1 MLALLLLPLL
11 WAEPPPQIQLHVQES
26 VSLQEGQC
34 ALVPCSFSFPGT
46 PWSGP
51 LHVSWFWDKDNTYY
65 DLPVATNKPDQL
77 VKAETRG
84 RFLLQDSSAN
94 TCSLQVR
101 HARRSDAGT
110 YRLRVEGK
118 WKERLKQS
126 DKRLDLWVT
135 ALTEKPDIHFWELL
149 ASGHPTNLTCSLPGS
164 CEGDSSPTFFWTG
177 AALDPLDPQT
187 HYSPVLTLTPRLQD
201 HGTNLTCWV
210 RPQGAQGATERT
222 LQLQVSYSPQNLT
235 ISICGNDT
243 ALKSQRNGSSLSI
256 LEGQALHLFCEA
268 DGNPPAQLSWFRGS
282 PAPNA
287 SCISNSSH
295 LELPPVR
302 VEDGGE
308 LTCRAENALGSALVS
323 LNLSVLYPPQ
333 LLGPSC
339 SWEADGLRCS
349 CSARAHPA
357 PSLRWRLG
365 EGNSS
370 DAYFTATAEGPWA
383 SSNLSL
389 RGELNSDLRLSCEA
403 RNALG
408 AQSIAVVLLPGQ
420 GPVPGTRLGWRGGCW
435 RGRRA
440 PSRGWGAFGSKF
452 LRETRA

>member
-1 MLALLLLPLL
+1 MLALLLPLL

-126 DKRLDLWVT
+126 DKRLDLRVT
-135 ALTEKPDIHFWELL
+135 ALTEKPDIHFREPL
-149 ASGHPTNLTCSLPGS
+149 AFGHPTNLTCSLPGS
-164 CEGDSSPTFFWTG
+164 CEGDSSPTFFWMG

-187 HYSPVLTLTPRLQD
+187 HHSPVLALTPRLQD

-222 LQLQVSYSPQNLT
+222 VQLQVSYAPQFTTTSFLLGDLTKSPSGCPCRCLSGEQEDSWPLVFTLIRGTLMGAGFLLT
-235 ISICGNDT
+235 YGLTWIYYTRCG
-243 ALKSQRNGSSLSI
+243 G
-256 LEGQALHLFCEA
+256 
-268 DGNPPAQLSWFRGS
+268 PRGS
-282 PAPNA
+282 
-287 SCISNSSH
+287 
-295 LELPPVR
+295 
-302 VEDGGE
+302 
-308 LTCRAENALGSALVS
+308 
-323 LNLSVLYPPQ
+323 
-333 LLGPSC
+333 
-339 SWEADGLRCS
+339 
-349 CSARAHPA
+349 
-357 PSLRWRLG
+357 
-365 EGNSS
+365 
-370 DAYFTATAEGPWA
+370 
-383 SSNLSL
+383 
-389 RGELNSDLRLSCEA
+389 
-403 RNALG
+403 
-408 AQSIAVVLLPGQ
+408 
-420 GPVPGTRLGWRGGCW
+420 
-435 RGRRA
+435 RR
-440 PSRGWGAFGSKF
+440 P
-452 LRETRA
+452 E